1 MNKTLKILMLVFIIF
16 VAIFPISDFFSD
28 FYKTFERKT
37 YDLRETIS
45 AREERIPEIVIVDID
60 NETLKELGRFQSWPR
75 YNIAKVINVI
85 SRQSPKIIG
94 IDFLFSEPD
103 TVTLAIKNIF
113 RTFLMDKIP
122 NNVSIDTL
130 LSYFSFDKYLA
141 SSIKYNGKVVLASV
155 LTPDS
160 TFMPI
165 PALDRFYLSIP
176 IDFNT
181 EAYRGIFY
189 PIPQF
194 LDVILSTGAI
204 NLFPDPDGVIRSA
217 PLYYN
222 LNGRAFPNF
231 SFAIFSKLKKNIH
244 IEGNYLIQGDK
255 KIRLY
260 NNRIFIDFKYPL
272 TTFPYVSFS
281 DVFFE
286 RIPDDIFKDKIVFIG
301 TSAPALSD
309 LFKIPIKT
317 ATMPGVELNA
327 NILYN
332 LLQGKS
338 IKITNTYTTNY
349 IIGFL
354 LIFLILFIAFKL
366 PTAGSIPLLI
376 AILLGYYL
384 FAMRLY
390 STKLV
395 MIEMVRP
402 MFAIVVGYIFG
413 IGYRVNVI
421 ETERRKIRALFS
433 KYVPKEIV
441 EKILQ
446 SKHLEVKGERRK
458 ISVLFCD
465 IRDFTGFAE
474 SRDPEIVVTEMNKYY
489 EEMSKIIFKHNGMID
504 KFIGDGIMAIF
515 GAPLSYTGH
524 ADKAVSAA
532 VEMVKKAKEISKE
545 WERKKGRSFEVGIGI
560 NSGVAIVGN
569 VGSSI
574 RTEYTA
580 VGDTVNI
587 ASRLE
592 PMNKEFKTSIL
603 ITENTRRELS
613 GDYHLRN
620 LGNTLLRGKKKEIT
634 LFEVMPF

>member
-1 MNKTLKILMLVFIIF
+1 MNKTLKILLLVFIIF
-16 VAIFPISDFFSD
+16 VAIFPLSDFFLK
-28 FYKTFERKT
+28 FYKPLERKT
-37 YDLRETIS
+37 YDLRETNK
-45 AREERIPEIVIVDID
+45 ARLEKIPEIVIVDVD
-60 NETLKELGRFQSWPR
+60 DKTLKELGRFQSWPR
-75 YNIAKVINVI
+75 YNFAKVINVI
-85 SRQSPKIIG
+85 SQQSPKIIG

-103 TVTLAIKNIF
+103 TVSLAIRNIF
-113 RTFLMDKIP
+113 RSFLMGKIP
-122 NNVSIDTL
+122 NSLSIDTL
-130 LSYFSFDKYLA
+130 LGYFSFDKYLA
-141 SSIKYNGKVVLASV
+141 SSIKYCGKVVLASV
-155 LTPDS
+155 LTADS
-160 TFMPI
+160 TFKPI
-165 PALDRFYLSIP
+165 SALERFYLPISIN
-176 IDFNT
+176 FNP
-181 EAYRGIFY
+181 ESYKGIFY

-194 LDVILSTGAI
+194 LDVVLSTGAI

-222 LNGRAFPNF
+222 LNGNAFPNF
-231 SFAIFSKLKKNIH
+231 SYAIFSKLKKNIR
-244 IEGNYLIQGDK
+244 IEGNYLIQGEK
-255 KIRLY
+255 KIRVY
-260 NNRIFIDFKYPL
+260 NNKVFIDFKYPL
-272 TTFPYVSFS
+272 RTFPYISFS

-286 RIPDDIFKDKIVFIG
+286 RIPEDIFKDKIVLIG
-301 TSAPALSD
+301 SSAPGLSD
-309 LFKIPIKT
+309 LFQTPIKK
-317 ATMPGVELNA
+317 AIMPGVEVNA

-332 LLQGKS
+332 LLQGESVKNS
-338 IKITNTYTTNY
+338 STYTNY

-354 LIFLILFIAFKL
+354 LILLILFIAFKL
-366 PTAGSIPLLI
+366 PTGGSILALMV
-376 AILLGYYL
+376 ILLGYYL
-384 FAMRLY
+384 FAMKIY
-390 STKLV
+390 SLRLV
-395 MIEMVRP
+395 MVEMVRP
-402 MFAIVVGYIFG
+402 LFAVVVGYIFG
-413 IGYRVNVI
+413 LGYRVNVI
-421 ETERRKIRALFS
+421 ETERRKIRDLFS

-515 GAPLSYTGH
+515 GAPLSYSGH

-532 VEMVKKAKEISKE
+532 IEMVKKAEEISKE
-545 WERKKGRSFEVGIGI
+545 WEKKKGRSFEIGVGI
-560 NSGVAIVGN
+560 NSGIAIVGN

-603 ITENTRRELS
+603 ITENTRIDLQ

-620 LGNTLLRGKKKEIT
+620 LGNTFLRGKKKEIT
-634 LFEVMPF
+634 LFEVLPF